1 MKRRLNNISAVPIA
15 DEEKPSF
22 KTAKDDEIVLG
33 GNFAQALR
41 FVFIPHKVNRDDQR
55 LESIRRLCAVGTS
68 FEELILAWVRS
79 QVPSRA
85 SLDLA
90 DASSASVEPADG
102 DLIDSGSGDSGS
114 GDSGA
119 GQAFAVGQSAEIDRR
134 IEQPAYSITI
144 SRNDEMPFRSVGVI
158 FERGDRCFGIA
169 CVAADQAVSL
179 YGIHE
184 RLNESTFSLSDSE
197 GFTCD
202 QEWFEHRNS
211 RLGIVENP
219 QRGGHT
225 VPPSSIGELVLEYS
239 LSTAGFVRF
248 AAGERA
254 DSGSTE
260 IEITLVFL
268 GKELARG
275 WHEEMTVELDALRQ
289 YVKGTRSA
297 DVPTLL
303 I

>member
-22 KTAKDDEIVLG
+22 NADKDDEIVLG
-33 GNFAQALR
+33 GSFAQALR
-41 FVFIPHKVNRDDQR
+41 FVFIPHKVNRDEQR
-55 LESIRRLCAVGTS
+55 IESIRRLCAVGTS
-68 FEELILAWVRS
+68 FEELILAWVRP

-90 DASSASVEPADG
+90 DAASASLADSNSGNSADG
-102 DLIDSGSGDSGS
+102 DT
-114 GDSGA
+114 
-119 GQAFAVGQSAEIDRR
+119 AVDHTVSAARASEIDGR
-134 IEQPAYSITI
+134 IEQPGYSITI

-211 RLGIVENP
+211 RLRIVENSE
-219 QRGGHT
+219 RGGHT

-268 GKELARG
+268 GKDLTRG